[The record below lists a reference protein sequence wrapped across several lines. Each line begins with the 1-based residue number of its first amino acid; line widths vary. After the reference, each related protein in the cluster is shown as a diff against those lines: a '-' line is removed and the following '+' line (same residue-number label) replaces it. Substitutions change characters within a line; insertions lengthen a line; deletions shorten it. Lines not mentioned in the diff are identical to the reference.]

1 MICNRECLSFLS
13 KARVLSLLM
22 LMMTILID
30 DMLIF
35 IFDRDNDDAL
45 LKLFILSEC
54 GNVFRFY

>member
-13 KARVLSLLM
+13 KARMLLM
-22 LMMTILID
+22 LMMTTIMID

-35 IFDRDNDDAL
+35 IFDRDNGDAL
-45 LKLFILSEC
+45 LKLFILWEC